1 MKLIIAVLGGIAL
14 ACVLILFVVSEPEDN
29 EASQASENSDDP
41 APTPL
46 TAPLYPTIA
55 AAYLDMTDVQQD
67 RYLESLAG
75 MEAVKWDGLV
85 EDVTETLGDFT
96 VFVDSGRETAGHD
109 VVLWDVDEDTAVS
122 LNIGDRVVFSGKVR
136 EVSDSLFGLT
146 ATIENTTIHEVRGD

>member
-1 MKLIIAVLGGIAL
+1 MKLIIAVLGGIAF
-14 ACVLILFVVSEPEDN
+14 ACILLLVVVSEPEADG
-29 EASQASENSDDP
+29 EDDP
-41 APTPL
+41 VAVATPE

-55 AAYLDMTDVQQD
+55 AEYLDMTDVQQD

-122 LNIGDRVVFSGKVR
+122 LNIGDRVVFSGEVR

-146 ATIENTTIHEVRGD
+146 VTIENTTIHETKEN